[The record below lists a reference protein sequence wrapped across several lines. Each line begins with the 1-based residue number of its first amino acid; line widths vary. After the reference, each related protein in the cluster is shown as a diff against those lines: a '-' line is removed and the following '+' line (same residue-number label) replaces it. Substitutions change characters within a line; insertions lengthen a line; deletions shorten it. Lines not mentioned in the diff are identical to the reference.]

1 MKLDAFLRERELTE
15 DEFAELIGVS
25 QQAVN
30 RYRRGDR
37 RPDWGVLQKIV
48 KATDGTVQPSDFFTE
63 PKDEG
68 GPRQPEPVKAA

>member
-37 RPDWGVLQKIV
+37 RPDWDVLQKIV
-48 KATDGTVQPSDFFTE
+48 KATDGAVQPNDFFNE
-63 PKDEG
+63 IKDVG
-68 GPRQPEPVKAA
+68 GPRHPEPVEAV